1 MTEASGA
8 AAAWAGWAGWA
19 GCAGGR
25 VARVAPVVRSRKPH
39 RALVWAGN
47 WALACWLAAAPGLAV
62 AAPSASVH
70 FEALTSTEL
79 ADRVAAGATTV
90 LVPIGGTEQNG
101 PHMVLGKHNLRVRA
115 LAELIAKALDHTLV
129 APVLAYV
136 PEGSIEPPAAHMRF
150 AGTLSIDAATFEALL
165 EATARS
171 LRRHGFR
178 EVVLIGDHGGYQSS
192 LVKVAAKLNRAWAQ
206 DPAGSRCRVHALTDY
221 YQASGAGH
229 AELLAA
235 RGFSV
240 AEIGSHAGLADT
252 SLALAIDPSLVRLD
266 QLQRAARSGEREGV
280 SGDPRRATVELGQL
294 GVDRIVTASV
304 AAIRERTRAR

>member
-1 MTEASGA
+1 MTESPGGRAAGA
-8 AAAWAGWAGWA
+8 ARRARSSRPRRTLRWAA
-19 GCAGGR
+19 
-25 VARVAPVVRSRKPH
+25 P
-39 RALVWAGN
+39 
-47 WALACWLAAAPGLAV
+47 WALACWLAAAPGLATPATP
-62 AAPSASVH
+62 AAPGASVH
-70 FEALTSTEL
+70 LEALTSTEL
-79 ADRVAAGATTV
+79 VERVAAGASTV

-115 LAELIAKALDHTLV
+115 LAELIAKALGHSLV

-150 AGTLSIDAATFEALL
+150 AGTLSIDVATFEALL

-178 EVVLIGDHGGYQSS
+178 EVVLIGDHGGYQAS

-206 DPAGSRCRVHALTDY
+206 DPAASRCRVHALTEY

-229 AELLAA
+229 ARLLAA
-235 RGFSV
+235 RGFSA

-252 SLALAIDPSLVRLD
+252 ALALAVDPSLVRLD
-266 QLQRAARSGEREGV
+266 QLQRAARSAEREGV
-280 SGDPRRATVELGQL
+280 SGDPRRASAELGQL
-294 GVDRIVTASV
+294 GLDHIVAASV
-304 AAIRERTRAR
+304 AAIRERTRVR